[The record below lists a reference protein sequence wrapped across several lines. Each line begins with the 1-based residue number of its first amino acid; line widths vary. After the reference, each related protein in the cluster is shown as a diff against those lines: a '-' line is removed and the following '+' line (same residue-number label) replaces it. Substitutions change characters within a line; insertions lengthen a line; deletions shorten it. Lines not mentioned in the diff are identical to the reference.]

1 MAKYGDHREGMG
13 GLGVN
18 DPGGKGFGA
27 DKTGQGPGNDNDN
40 DNDKDKDFSGLGLT
54 FGDDGKLVTFGE
66 DKTPVGLTQR
76 YFTNNPENIQPA
88 YDAGLM
94 GTGLA
99 STFSGQGLLNTKPL
113 TNANTNINTNINPN
127 INPVT
132 RLNILNPYMN
142 QLALDEEE
150 EKKSFLDN
158 AFKNFDVLGEEAFI
172 DEIMKTGVS
181 EDVAKLASAK
191 MNISPGE
198 AYGMVSN
205 FIDGTFSSGEDLVG
219 AGYNAA
225 IASALTPSS
234 AGLLT
239 IGTKGILPMF
249 EAALGPTIE
258 SASSAFANSK
268 LGKYLQ
274 EKGLNIGTYNANKYL
289 SKSPQNFKVTGF
301 TGPMTMN
308 EDGNLVQK
316 PTLSYTG
323 PMTAAIADEVA
334 EIQGGYLSPDQQAEL
349 AIERYNALET
359 EKNSRPGNLAALAPG
374 PVIDP
379 VRSKYEDEALEAYDR
394 YIERGYTPEEAEYLV
409 AYMGLA

>member
-1 MAKYGDHREGMG
+1 MGKYSDHR
-13 GLGVN
+13 
-18 DPGGKGFGA
+18 
-27 DKTGQGPGNDNDN
+27 QGPGSPDRNPLGDKGPAQGPGN

-113 TNANTNINTNINPN
+113 TNANTNINTNINP
-127 INPVT
+127 VT

-150 EKKSFLDN
+150 EKKSFLDD

-172 DEIMKTGVS
+172 DEIMKMGVS

-191 MNISPGE
+191 MNTSPGE

-274 EKGLNIGTYNANKYL
+274 EKGLNIGTYNANKYFT
-289 SKSPQNFKVTGF
+289 KSPQNFDVLG
-301 TGPMTMN
+301 
-308 EDGNLVQK
+308 E
-316 PTLSYTG
+316 YTDNPIRVYKG

>member
-1 MAKYGDHREGMG
+1 MGKYSDHR
-13 GLGVN
+13 
-18 DPGGKGFGA
+18 
-27 DKTGQGPGNDNDN
+27 QGPGSPDRNPLGDKGPAQGPGN

-99 STFSGQGLLNTKPL
+99 STFSGQGLLNTKPI
-113 TNANTNINTNINPN
+113 TSANTNFNP
-127 INPVT
+127 ISA
-132 RLNILNPYMN
+132 RLNATLNPTVN

-150 EKKSFLDN
+150 EKRNFLD

-172 DEIMKTGVS
+172 DEIMKMGVS

-191 MNISPGE
+191 MNTSPGE

-334 EIQGGYLSPDQQAEL
+334 EIQGGYLSPEQQADL

-359 EKNSRPGNLAALAPG
+359 EKNTRPGNLAALAPG

-409 AYMGLA
+409 SYMGLA

>member
-1 MAKYGDHREGMG
+1 MGKYSDHR
-13 GLGVN
+13 
-18 DPGGKGFGA
+18 
-27 DKTGQGPGNDNDN
+27 QGPGSPDRNPLGDKGPAQGPGN

-172 DEIMKTGVS
+172 DEIMKMGIS

-191 MNISPGE
+191 MNTSPGE

-239 IGTKGILPMF
+239 IGAKGILPMF

-274 EKGLNIGTYNANKYL
+274 EKGLNIGTYNANKYFT
-289 SKSPQNFKVTGF
+289 KSPQNFDVLG
-301 TGPMTMN
+301 
-308 EDGNLVQK
+308 E
-316 PTLSYTG
+316 YTDNPIRVYKG

>member
-1 MAKYGDHREGMG
+1 MGKYSDHR
-13 GLGVN
+13 
-18 DPGGKGFGA
+18 
-27 DKTGQGPGNDNDN
+27 QGPGSPDRNPLGDKGPAQGPGN

-172 DEIMKTGVS
+172 DEIMKMGIS

-191 MNISPGE
+191 MNTSPGE

-274 EKGLNIGTYNANKYL
+274 EKGMNIGTYNANKYYT
-289 SKSPQNFKVTGF
+289 KSPENINVFKPSKFSEPIRT
-301 TGPMTMN
+301 
-308 EDGNLVQK
+308 
-316 PTLSYTG
+316 YTG

-409 AYMGLA
+409 SYMGLA

>member
-1 MAKYGDHREGMG
+1 MGKYSDHR
-13 GLGVN
+13 
-18 DPGGKGFGA
+18 
-27 DKTGQGPGNDNDN
+27 QGPGSPDRNPLGDKGPAQGPGN

-150 EKKSFLDN
+150 EKKSFLDD

-172 DEIMKTGVS
+172 DEIMKMGIS

-191 MNISPGE
+191 MNTSPGE

-239 IGTKGILPMF
+239 IGAKGILPMF

-274 EKGLNIGTYNANKYL
+274 EKGLNIGTYNANKYFT
-289 SKSPQNFKVTGF
+289 KSPQNFDVLG
-301 TGPMTMN
+301 
-308 EDGNLVQK
+308 E
-316 PTLSYTG
+316 YTDNPIRVYKG

>member
-1 MAKYGDHREGMG
+1 MGKYSDHR
-13 GLGVN
+13 
-18 DPGGKGFGA
+18 
-27 DKTGQGPGNDNDN
+27 QGPGSPDRNPLGDKGPAQGPGN

-113 TNANTNINTNINPN
+113 TNANTNINTNINP
-127 INPVT
+127 VT

-150 EKKSFLDN
+150 EKKSFLDD

-172 DEIMKTGVS
+172 DEIMKMGVS

-191 MNISPGE
+191 MNTSPGE

-205 FIDGTFSSGEDLVG
+205 ALSGAFSSGEDLVG

-274 EKGLNIGTYNANKYL
+274 EKGLNIGTYNANKYFT
-289 SKSPQNFKVTGF
+289 KSPQNFDVLG
-301 TGPMTMN
+301 
-308 EDGNLVQK
+308 E
-316 PTLSYTG
+316 YTDNPIRVYKG

>member
-1 MAKYGDHREGMG
+1 MGKYSDHR
-13 GLGVN
+13 
-18 DPGGKGFGA
+18 
-27 DKTGQGPGNDNDN
+27 QGPGSPDRNPLGDKGPAQGPGN

-54 FGDDGKLVTFGE
+54 FGDDGKLVNFGE

-99 STFSGQGLLNTKPL
+99 STFSGQGLLNTKPI
-113 TNANTNINTNINPN
+113 TSANTNFNP
-127 INPVT
+127 ISA
-132 RLNILNPYMN
+132 RLNATLNPTVN

-150 EKKSFLDN
+150 QKKSFLDD

-172 DEIMKTGVS
+172 DEIMKMGIS

-191 MNISPGE
+191 MNTSPGE

-239 IGTKGILPMF
+239 IGAKGILPMF

-274 EKGLNIGTYNANKYL
+274 EKGMNIGTYNANKYFT
-289 SKSPQNFKVTGF
+289 KSPQNFDVLG
-301 TGPMTMN
+301 
-308 EDGNLVQK
+308 E
-316 PTLSYTG
+316 YTDNPIRVYKG

-334 EIQGGYLSPDQQAEL
+334 EIQGGYLSPEQQADL

-359 EKNSRPGNLAALAPG
+359 EKNTRPGNLAALAPG

-409 AYMGLA
+409 SYMGLA